1 MSQHAFT
8 KKTILAA
15 AVICFAAASG
25 AFAQGFGPYAKPKD
39 PPKSASGLAKED
51 VEFMQK
57 AAVGGILEVEL
68 GKLAQQ
74 RAAQDAVKKFGARM
88 AQDHAKSGEE
98 LKKLAAAK
106 GVALPTALD
115 RKHIKVVED
124 LKKTSRFDHEYM
136 EYMVKDHK
144 EDIKAFEKEA
154 NSGKDADV
162 KGFASKTLPTLQ
174 EHLKL
179 AETTGSAIKAAKQ

>member
-8 KKTILAA
+8 RKTLIAA
-15 AVICFAAASG
+15 AVICFAASG
-25 AFAQGFGPYAKPKD
+25 AFAQGFGPYSKPKEA
-39 PPKSASGLAKED
+39 PKTASGLAKED
-51 VEFMQK
+51 VDFMQN
-57 AAVGGILEVEL
+57 AALDGMLEVEL

-74 RAAQDAVKKFGARM
+74 KATQDPVKKFGARM
-88 AQDHAKSGEE
+88 AQDHAKSGED

-115 RKHIKVVED
+115 RKHLKVVDD
-124 LKKTSRFDHEYM
+124 LTKTSRFDHEYM

-144 EDIKAFEKEA
+144 ADIRAFEKEA

-174 EHLKL
+174 EHLKR
-179 AETTGSAIKAAKQ
+179 AETTASAIKAAKK

>member
-8 KKTILAA
+8 QKTIIAA

-25 AFAQGFGPYAKPKD
+25 AFAQGFGPYSKPKEA
-39 PPKSASGLAKED
+39 PKHASGLAKED
-51 VEFMQK
+51 VDFMQN
-57 AAVGGILEVEL
+57 AALGGMLEVEL

-74 RAAQDAVKKFGARM
+74 KATQDAVKKFGARM
-88 AQDHAKSGEE
+88 GQDHAKSNEE

-106 GVALPTALD
+106 GVALPTVLD
-115 RKHIKVVED
+115 RKHVKVVDD
-124 LKKTSRFDHEYM
+124 LTKTSRFDHEYM

-144 EDIKAFEKEA
+144 ADVKAFEKEV
-154 NSGKDADV
+154 NLGKDADV

-179 AETTGSAIKAAKQ
+179 AETTFSTIKAAKK

>member
-39 PPKSASGLAKED
+39 PPKPAGLAKED
-51 VEFMQK
+51 VDFMQK
-57 AAVGGILEVEL
+57 AAIGGMLEVEL

-74 RAAQDAVKKFGARM
+74 RGTQDTVKKFGSRM

-98 LKKLAAAK
+98 LKKLAATK

-115 RKHIKVVED
+115 RKHRKVVDD
-124 LKKTSRFDHEYM
+124 LTKSGRFDHEYM

-179 AETTGSAIKAAKQ
+179 AETTGSAIKAAKK